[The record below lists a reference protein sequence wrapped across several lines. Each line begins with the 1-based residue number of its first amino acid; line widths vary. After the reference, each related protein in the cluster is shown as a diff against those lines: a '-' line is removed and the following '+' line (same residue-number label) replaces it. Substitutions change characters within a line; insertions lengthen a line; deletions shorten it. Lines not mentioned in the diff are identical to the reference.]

1 MFPKVV
7 VEAGEEVEAE
17 ALRQFYYV
25 LTAPLGV
32 EAVAAAVA
40 EVVVAAV
47 APFLERMLIYD

>member
-7 VEAGEEVEAE
+7 VEAGEEVEGE